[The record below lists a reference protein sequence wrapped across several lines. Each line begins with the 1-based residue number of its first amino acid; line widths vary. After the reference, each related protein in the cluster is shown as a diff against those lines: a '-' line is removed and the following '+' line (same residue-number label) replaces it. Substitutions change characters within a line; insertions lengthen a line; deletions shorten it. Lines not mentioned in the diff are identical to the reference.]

1 MATEGTAEAVK
12 TGSKCMEWIKKL
24 VKAFK
29 RAQDLF
35 HRISGIF
42 NRVKDVLR
50 RGAERLPGP
59 LRRVGGMLE
68 PKDAKSFA
76 DKVREGRPDRRTWSQ
91 VVSSEHS
98 IGENL
103 RDAGRAFADDA
114 RREFGEKFGEELGG
128 ELKRAAKKET
138 AKEVLKHLGEGLD
151 GDDDDESPEK
161 ETAARQP
168 LFDNQGA
175 RRISG
180 SIE

>member
-1 MATEGTAEAVK
+1 V
-12 TGSKCMEWIKKL
+12 
-24 VKAFK
+24 
-29 RAQDLF
+29 R
-35 HRISGIF
+35 
-42 NRVKDVLR
+42 DVLR

-76 DKVREGRPDRRTWSQ
+76 DKVREGRPDRRTWGQ

-103 RDAGRAFADDA
+103 RDAGREFADDA
-114 RREFGEKFGEELGG
+114 RREFGDKFGDKFGEELK
-128 ELKRAAKKET
+128 EAAKKE
-138 AKEVLKHLGEGLD
+138 AGKEVLKHVGEGLD
-151 GDDDDESPEK
+151 GDDDDESPE
-161 ETAARQP
+161 ETAARQSV
-168 LFDNQGA
+168 FDNQGA